1 MLVLVLSVPRER
13 LDMVRVEML
22 AVGKELLI
30 GRTLNTNA
38 HWLGKRMAR
47 LGSMLKMVT
56 TVDDDLNEISS
67 ALKGALKRSPE
78 FLIVVGGLGPTPD
91 DMTLEAIAAGLGL
104 GLRQSGAALKL
115 IREHYEKRGLGP
127 VELTPARRKMARIP
141 VGAEP
146 LLNLAGTAP
155 GVRVIGGRTAI
166 YCLPG
171 VPVEMRDIF
180 RRSVEP
186 EIKKKTG
193 KLHRKYLTLK
203 LEGVYESVLAPIIG
217 EELRLHP
224 GSYIKSH
231 PRGIREGVSRIEL
244 DIAVVGKDSR
254 LTDRTALEIVKE
266 MESAVRKIGGIV
278 WLTIGSGE

>member
-1 MLVLVLSVPRER
+1 MPRKR

-38 HWLGKRMAR
+38 HWLGKRLAR
-47 LGSMLKMVT
+47 MGSMLKLVT
-56 TVDDDLNEISS
+56 TVDDELSEISA
-67 ALKGALKRSPE
+67 ALKGALARSPE
-78 FLIVVGGLGPTPD
+78 FLVVVGGLGPTPD
-91 DMTLEAIAAGLGL
+91 DMTLEAIAAGLGV
-104 GLRQSGAALKL
+104 GLRQSGAALTL
-115 IREHYEKRGLGP
+115 IKEHYAKRGLGSI
-127 VELTPARRKMARIP
+127 ELTPARKKMARLP

-146 LLNLAGTAP
+146 LMNTAGTAP
-155 GVRVIGGRTAI
+155 GVRLAVGRTAV

-171 VPVEMRDIF
+171 VPVEMREIF

-186 EIKKKTG
+186 EIKKKIG

-203 LEGVYESVLAPIIG
+203 LEGVFESALAPIIG
-217 EELRLHP
+217 EELRRHP

-244 DIAVVGKDSR
+244 DIAVVGEDSR
-254 LTDRTALEIVKE
+254 RTDRIAWEIAKD
-266 MESAVRKIGGIV
+266 MESAVGKIGGTV
-278 WLTIGSGE
+278 RRTAGSGE

>member
-47 LGSMLKMVT
+47 MGSMLKMVT

-67 ALKGALKRSPE
+67 ALKGALGRSPE
-78 FLIVVGGLGPTPD
+78 FLVVVGGLGPTPD
-91 DMTLEAIAAGLGL
+91 DMTLEGIAAGLGV
-104 GLRQSGAALKL
+104 GLRQSGAALRL
-115 IREHYEKRGLGP
+115 IREHYSKRGLGS
-127 VELTPARRKMARIP
+127 VELTPARKKMARIP

-146 LLNLAGTAP
+146 LLNAAGTAP
-155 GVRVIGGRTAI
+155 GVRLMGGRTAV

-186 EIKKKTG
+186 EVKKKIG
-193 KLHRKYLTLK
+193 KLHRKYLSLK
-203 LEGVYESVLAPIIG
+203 LEGVFESTLAPIIG
-217 EELRLHP
+217 EELRRHP
-224 GSYIKSH
+224 GAYIKSH

-254 LTDRTALEIVKE
+254 RTDRTAAEIAND
-266 MESAVRKIGGIV
+266 MESAVGKIGGTV
-278 WLTIGSGE
+278 RSTVGAGV